1 MVPVTIEVPVPFD
14 LHRSIIGKSGGSVR
28 QLMDDYDV
36 HIVLSPADQ
45 KLDCIKISG
54 APANVEKAKEA
65 LEERVR
71 QLEKDKQD
79 RQLKSFHLEVSVYK
93 TFYRTLFD

>member
-1 MVPVTIEVPVPFD
+1 MPVAFE

-28 QLMDDYDV
+28 QLMDDFDV

-54 APANVEKAKEA
+54 APANVDKAREA
-65 LEERVR
+65 LEERVK

-79 RQLKSFHLEVSVYK
+79 RQLKSFSLSVSDHSCN
-93 TFYRTLFD
+93 LFMCM